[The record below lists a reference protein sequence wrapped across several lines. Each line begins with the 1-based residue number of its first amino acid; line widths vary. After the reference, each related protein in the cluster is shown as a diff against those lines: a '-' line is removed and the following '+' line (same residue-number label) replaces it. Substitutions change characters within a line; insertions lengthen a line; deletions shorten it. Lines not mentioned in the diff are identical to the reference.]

1 MKKMYANNRS
11 QIIVLN
17 NSFTRGRQAYSGTLH
32 NMKISSH
39 KFYSLVLL
47 IRESKSEDN
56 LVGEK

>member
-1 MKKMYANNRS
+1 MYANNRS

-17 NSFTRGRQAYSGTLH
+17 NSFTRGRQAYSETLH

-39 KFYSLVLL
+39 NIYGLVLL

-56 LVGEK
+56 RDGEK